1 MTPPARLAAAIEILD
16 EIGRARGAAD
26 GVIKGWGKT
35 HRFAGS
41 KDRKAIADTV
51 YAALRARARAAWRM
65 GADDGRAL
73 VLGALCDRPLEEIEA
88 LFSGEG
94 HAPSPLSD
102 DDRVRLTARLAPA
115 PPSVEAGLPEWLSVI
130 FRRQFGADWIAEG
143 RAAMLERAPVDLRV
157 NGARGS
163 VDKALA
169 LLAHEGVTP
178 DRTPFSAWGLRLP
191 ASFATDVHALKAFT
205 TGWIEVQ
212 DEASQI
218 AAWLAGARPGDLVV
232 DYCAGAGGKTLAIA
246 AAMHRPVLVDGVDL
260 RDGVAPLGGPSG
272 GAFDPELLASPA
284 LNRRPTTREQRIIA
298 SDIDQHRLNAMEE
311 RLARAGAVVEK
322 RRIGPKGE
330 GMDDLLGR
338 ADIVFVDAPCSG
350 SGTWRRHPEA
360 AWRLTPQMVDRLS
373 ALQLAILTR
382 AARLV
387 KPGGRLLYATCSVL
401 DQENGAVAAAFAAA
415 HPAFRP
421 VAISAA
427 AKTPNLTDAA
437 RIRLAALSGG
447 GHTLQLTPH
456 RTGTDG
462 FFAAL
467 FETLA

>member
-1 MTPPARLAAAIEILD
+1 VTPPARLAAAIEILD

-26 GVIKGWGKT
+26 GVIKGWGKA

-51 YAALRARARAAWRM
+51 YMALRARARTAWRM

-73 VLGALCDRPLEEIEA
+73 VLGALCDRPIEEIEA

-102 DDRVRLTARLAPA
+102 DDRARLTARL
-115 PPSVEAGLPEWLSVI
+115 PPTPDAVEAGLPEWLSVI
-130 FRRQFGADWIAEG
+130 FRRQFGREWIAEG
-143 RAAMLERAPVDLRV
+143 KAAMLERAPVDLRV
-157 NGARGS
+157 NAARGS
-163 VDKALA
+163 MDKALA

-178 DRTPFSAWGLRLP
+178 ERTPFSAWGLRLP
-191 ASFATDVHALKAFT
+191 PSFATDVHALKAFT

-246 AAMHRPVLVDGVDL
+246 AAMHRFARGEGTGDEA
-260 RDGVAPLGGPSG
+260 APLGDVSLGQFDLKGVSTSTPTLSPSRG
-272 GAFDPELLASPA
+272 
-284 LNRRPTTREQRIIA
+284 EQKIVA

-330 GMDDLLGR
+330 GMDDLQGR

-360 AWRLTPQMVDRLS
+360 AWRLTPEMVDRLA

-382 AARLV
+382 AAKLV

-401 DQENGAVAAAFAAA
+401 DQENGAVVAAFAAA

-421 VAISAA
+421 VAIAA
-427 AKTPNLTDAA
+427 AAETPNLTDTA
-437 RIRLAALSGG
+437 RTRLAALSGG

>member
-1 MTPPARLAAAIEILD
+1 VTPAARLAAAIEILD

-26 GVIKGWGKT
+26 GVIKGWGKA

-51 YAALRARARAAWRM
+51 YTALRARAATAWRM
-65 GADDGRAL
+65 GAEDGRAL
-73 VLGALCDRPLEEIEA
+73 VLGALSDLSLEAIEA

-94 HAPSPLSD
+94 HAAPPLSAD
-102 DDRVRLTARLAPA
+102 ERVRLTAPPA
-115 PPSVEAGLPEWLSVI
+115 PTPDAVEAGLPDWLAAI
-130 FRRQFGADWIAEG
+130 FRRQFGKDWIGEG
-143 RAAMLERAPVDLRV
+143 RSAVLDRAPVDLRV
-157 NGARGS
+157 NAARGP
-163 VDKALA
+163 VEKALA

-178 DRTPFSAWGLRLP
+178 ARTPFSAWGLRLP
-191 ASFATDVHALKAFT
+191 PSFATDVHTLKAFT

-232 DYCAGAGGKTLAIA
+232 DYCAGAGGKTLALLAAMGQAGQGRLIA
-246 AAMHRPVLVDGVDL
+246 A
-260 RDGVAPLGGPSG
+260 
-272 GAFDPELLASPA
+272 
-284 LNRRPTTREQRIIA
+284 
-298 SDIDQHRLNAMEE
+298 DIDQHRLNAMDE
-311 RLARAGAVVEK
+311 RLARVGATVEK

-330 GMDDLLGR
+330 GLDDLEGR
-338 ADIVFVDAPCSG
+338 ADLVFVDAPCSG

-360 AWRLTPQMVDRLS
+360 AWRLTPETVDRLA
-373 ALQLAILTR
+373 ALQTAILTR

-387 KPGGRLLYATCSVL
+387 RPGGRLVYATCSVL
-401 DQENGAVAAAFAAA
+401 DQENGAVAAAFAAT

-421 VAISAA
+421 LAVSVAAQ
-427 AKTPNLTDAA
+427 TPNLTDVA
-437 RIRLAALSGG
+437 RTTLAALSGG
-447 GHTLQLTPH
+447 GHTLQLTPR

-467 FETLA
+467 FEKTA